1 MDDRTRYNAPAASYL
16 LVKEGPGQGRMFL
29 LLDGET
35 TIGRAP
41 ENTIVLDPGDVKASR
56 RHALI
61 RMEAGL
67 ASVEDLG
74 SKNGTLLDGKPVTKA
89 PLTVGAELCVG
100 ETVFVLS
107 QSGEETYASEDG
119 APSKDASKPGRRM
132 ILYVAVAALAV
143 GVLLLVMFGGGK
155 EGDDQNKKSG
165 TTGQALQTQT
175 TPNQTAEVQ
184 PPQAPAAIQGKT
196 IQSQTADGQTS
207 QAQPGAQSQAEQSME
222 SMRMGQFYYNSGKL
236 KKAVEQW
243 REAVRLDPGN
253 TQASKLLVRA
263 EGELDQLV
271 DKHYRQALLALRYQR
286 TEEARAELRQVV
298 ENSPNPEDERTRD
311 SLKKLDELGGR

>member
-1 MDDRTRYNAPAASYL
+1 MDDRTRYSAPAASYL

-61 RMEAGL
+61 RVEAGL
-67 ASVEDLG
+67 VSVEDLG
-74 SKNGTLLDGKPVTKA
+74 SKNGTLLDGKAVTKA
-89 PLTVGAELCVG
+89 PLAPGAELCVG

-107 QSGEETYASEDG
+107 HAGQEEHGAEDG
-119 APSKDASKPGRRM
+119 EPSKGVSKPGRRKV
-132 ILYVAVAALAV
+132 LYVAVAVLAV
-143 GVLLLVMFGGGK
+143 GALFLAIMGGGK
-155 EGDDQNKKSG
+155 EGGEAKKQG
-165 TTGQALQTQT
+165 ATGQAQQTQT
-175 TPNQTAEVQ
+175 SQAQPGEVL

-196 IQSQTADGQTS
+196 IQSQTADGQAPQT
-207 QAQPGAQSQAEQSME
+207 QPGIQSQTEQSME
-222 SMRMGQFYYNSGKL
+222 SMRLGQFYYNSGKL

-243 REAVRLDPGN
+243 REAVRQDPGN
-253 TQASKLLVRA
+253 AQASKLLVRA

-286 TEEARAELRQVV
+286 TEEAKAELRQVV
-298 ENSPNPEDERTRD
+298 ENSPNPDDERTRD